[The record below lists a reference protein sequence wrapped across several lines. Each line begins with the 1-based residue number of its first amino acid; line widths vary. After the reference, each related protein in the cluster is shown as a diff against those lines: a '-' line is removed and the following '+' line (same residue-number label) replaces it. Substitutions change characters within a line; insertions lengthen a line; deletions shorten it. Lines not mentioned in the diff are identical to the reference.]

1 MVILDTICSECTAS
15 YKSAISVV
23 RMSGP
28 QSFDILSKMINED
41 VKSLEI
47 RKTYF
52 VNLYVSKEEKTNLID
67 KCLIVLFKAPHSFTG
82 EDSVEFYTHGSRVI
96 VNQLLDTLVNY
107 GARRALGG
115 EFSAK
120 AFYNGKMDLSEA
132 EVINSLI
139 NARTNRSK
147 DYALKALG
155 GNNSKLIKDMKEQL
169 NLLSA
174 EIETDI
180 DYPEYEDD
188 KPLVGKVENLVD
200 SLIKTVDPLIKSSK
214 QSKYLFNGVKVAII
228 GEPNVGKSTL
238 LNKILGEDKA
248 IVTPIP
254 GTTRDI
260 VEGEK
265 EIDGIIYRFLD
276 TAGIRDQ
283 AQQIEKIGIDKSYKA
298 VQDSDIV
305 LVLSEKAESLDRE
318 LNNLHLK
325 LDEIDKPVIYVS
337 TKKDLHGVNSK
348 AMISISKDDSS
359 LDELYKLMESKLDL
373 DKKEEEGLTSAR
385 DIDLLTEFESCLR
398 SLKDDINQGLT
409 IDVAEIK
416 LIKATSYLD
425 SILGVESTLEDIYS
439 TVFKYFCVGK

>member
-1 MVILDTICSECTAS
+1 
-15 YKSAISVV
+15 
-23 RMSGP
+23 MSGP
-28 QSFDILSKMINED
+28 QSFEILSKMVGED
-41 VKSLEI
+41 VRSLKA
-47 RKTYF
+47 RVTYF
-52 VNLYVSKEEKTNLID
+52 VSLYVSEEDKNTLID
-67 KCLIVLFKAPHSFTG
+67 KCLIVIFKAPHSFTG
-82 EDSVEFYTHGSRVI
+82 EDTVEFYTHGSRII
-96 VNQLLDTLVNY
+96 VNQLLDALVSY

-132 EVINSLI
+132 EAINSLI
-139 NARTNRSK
+139 NARTGRSK
-147 DYALKALG
+147 DYALRALG
-155 GNNSKLIKDMKEQL
+155 GNNSKLISGMKQQL

-188 KPLVGKVENLVD
+188 KPLIGKAENLVD
-200 SLIKTVDPLIKSSK
+200 SLLEKVEPLIKSSR
-214 QSKYLFNGVKVAII
+214 QSKYLFSGVKVAIV

-254 GTTRDI
+254 GTTRDV

-265 EIDGIIYRFLD
+265 ELDGIIYKFFD

-298 VQDSDIV
+298 VQDADIV
-305 LVLSEKAESLDRE
+305 LVLAEKAESLDKE
-318 LNNLHLK
+318 LENLHLK
-325 LDEIDKPVIYVS
+325 SDKVDKPIIYVS
-337 TKKDLHGVNSK
+337 TKKDLYGTNSE
-348 AMISISKDDSS
+348 AMISISRDDAS
-359 LDELYKLMESKLDL
+359 LDELFELMESKLDL
-373 DKKEEEGLTSAR
+373 DKKEEEGLTSSR
-385 DIDLLTEFESCLR
+385 DLDLLTEFSDCLR
-398 SLKDDINQGLT
+398 SIKKDIQEGLT

-425 SILGVESTLEDIYS
+425 SILGTESTLEDIYS